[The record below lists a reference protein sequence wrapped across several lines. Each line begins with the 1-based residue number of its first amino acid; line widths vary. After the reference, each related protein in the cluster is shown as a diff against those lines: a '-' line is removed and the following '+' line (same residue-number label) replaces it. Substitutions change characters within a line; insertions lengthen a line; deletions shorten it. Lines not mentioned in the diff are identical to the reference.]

1 MKRKLVLSLLAA
13 ACASLNTATAQPAVY
28 PLHKGDRWQ
37 YTLVPMTARI
47 DKDSLMP
54 NNQRYALVEYG
65 LSRADRWERA
75 SGNRVYWYNP
85 QTNEEHAWYDF
96 SLTPGDT
103 VSIIPRT
110 NDSTIIYFVSAGT
123 YDLFGVTR
131 RWWSFWVD
139 YTTAIIDEEEWI
151 TITDSIG
158 MTHISA
164 MWYTSSIMGAIING
178 IQYGTIVHASEPSVS
193 SPRKFYLAQ
202 NYPNPFNPTTTIK
215 YQIPNLK
222 SQTHVTL
229 KVFDPLGRE
238 VATLVNEER
247 KPGNY
252 EVSWD
257 ASGMSSGVYFYR
269 LQTPTLMS
277 TNRMVLMK

>member
-1 MKRKLVLSLLAA
+1 MKRRLVLSLIAA
-13 ACASLNTATAQPAVY
+13 AFAGLHTATAQPAVY

-37 YTLVPMTARI
+37 YTIVPMTARI

-54 NNQRYALVEYG
+54 NGQRYAFIEFG
-65 LSRADRWERA
+65 LSRANRWERT

-178 IQYGTIVHASEPSVS
+178 IQYGTIVHAGEPSVNS
-193 SPRKFYLAQ
+193 TRGFYLTQ
-202 NYPNPFNPTTTIK
+202 NYPNPFNPTTNIEFR
-215 YQIPNLK
+215 IANFGL
-222 SQTHVTL
+222 VTL
-229 KVFDPLGRE
+229 KVYDVLGRE

-257 ASGMSSGVYFYR
+257 ASGMASGVYFYR

-277 TNRMVLMK
+277 TKRMVLMK